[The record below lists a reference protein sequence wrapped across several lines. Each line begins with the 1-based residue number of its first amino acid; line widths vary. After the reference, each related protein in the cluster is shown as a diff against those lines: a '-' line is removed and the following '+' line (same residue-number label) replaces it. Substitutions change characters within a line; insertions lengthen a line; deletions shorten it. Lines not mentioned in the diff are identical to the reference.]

1 MIYPYSLY
9 NHLQYLLTGLLAGGH
24 RNLCVVGDDDQSI
37 YRFRGANIENI
48 LNFEKQY
55 KDARV
60 IRLEQNYR
68 STQHIL
74 DAANAVIKNN
84 EGRKGKTLWT
94 DNGSGDCYTFTDSAA
109 CTALLAGLQ
118 EIHLYRENSNQ
129 TPDGTSSY
137 TVTLDFSGDAVRFSL
152 KDGCCRNANGTVYD
166 CGETARP
173 FLTALTQQLREQTY
187 SDAENIYQ

>member
-1 MIYPYSLY
+1 MRKTHDSAQKASENRCADPAG
-9 NHLQYLLTGLLAGGH
+9 HLRAG
-24 RNLCVVGDDDQSI
+24 R
-37 YRFRGANIENI
+37 
-48 LNFEKQY
+48 
-55 KDARV
+55 
-60 IRLEQNYR
+60 YR
-68 STQHIL
+68 S
-74 DAANAVIKNN
+74 
-84 EGRKGKTLWT
+84 GRLFSLFHKEKPEPEPPYTTLIASTLRADTLTDITVT
-94 DNGSGDCYTFTDSAA
+94 DNGSGDCYTFTDNAA
-109 CTALLAGLQ
+109 CTALLEGLQ

-129 TPDGTSSY
+129 NPDGTASY

>member
-1 MIYPYSLY
+1 MRKTHDSAQKASENRCADPAG
-9 NHLQYLLTGLLAGGH
+9 HLRAG
-24 RNLCVVGDDDQSI
+24 R
-37 YRFRGANIENI
+37 
-48 LNFEKQY
+48 
-55 KDARV
+55 
-60 IRLEQNYR
+60 YR
-68 STQHIL
+68 SGRLFSLFPQGKVRTR
-74 DAANAVIKNN
+74 AAVYHADITV
-84 EGRKGKTLWT
+84 T

-109 CTALLAGLQ
+109 CTALLEGLQ

-129 TPDGTSSY
+129 NPDGTSSY
-137 TVTLDFSGDAVRFSL
+137 TVTLDFSGDAVRLSL

>member
-1 MIYPYSLY
+1 MTLRKKHLKIGALILLGICVLGGIALGVYFLFFHKEKSEPEPPYTTLI
-9 NHLQYLLTGLLAGGH
+9 A
-24 RNLCVVGDDDQSI
+24 
-37 YRFRGANIENI
+37 
-48 LNFEKQY
+48 
-55 KDARV
+55 
-60 IRLEQNYR
+60 
-68 STQHIL
+68 STL
-74 DAANAVIKNN
+74 RAD
-84 EGRKGKTLWT
+84 TLS
-94 DNGSGDCYTFTDSAA
+94 DITFTDSAA
-109 CTALLAGLQ
+109 CTALLEGLQ

-129 TPDGTSSY
+129 NPDGTSSY

>member
-1 MIYPYSLY
+1 MTLRKKHLKIGALILLGNCVLGGIALGVYFLFFHKEKSEPEPPYTTLI
-9 NHLQYLLTGLLAGGH
+9 A
-24 RNLCVVGDDDQSI
+24 
-37 YRFRGANIENI
+37 
-48 LNFEKQY
+48 
-55 KDARV
+55 
-60 IRLEQNYR
+60 
-68 STQHIL
+68 STL
-74 DAANAVIKNN
+74 RAD
-84 EGRKGKTLWT
+84 TLSDITVT

-109 CTALLAGLQ
+109 CTALLEGLQ

-129 TPDGTSSY
+129 NPDGTSSY